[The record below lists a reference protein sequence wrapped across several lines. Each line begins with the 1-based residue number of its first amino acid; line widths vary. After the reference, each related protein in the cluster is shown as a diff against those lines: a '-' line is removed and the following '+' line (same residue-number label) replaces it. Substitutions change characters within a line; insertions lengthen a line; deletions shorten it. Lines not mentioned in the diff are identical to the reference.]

1 MNTTYLRIQSN
12 PRLRRNQIVY
22 EKKGTTG
29 MAGQISG
36 VCDSLLLAL
45 LHNRPFQSKQMI
57 TNSSKCWLQPFL
69 PPFFVFHFQI

>member
-12 PRLRRNQIVY
+12 PHLRRNQIVY

-45 LHNRPFQSKQMI
+45 LHDRPFQSR
-57 TNSSKCWLQPFL
+57 SSTGVSLQC
-69 PPFFVFHFQI
+69 